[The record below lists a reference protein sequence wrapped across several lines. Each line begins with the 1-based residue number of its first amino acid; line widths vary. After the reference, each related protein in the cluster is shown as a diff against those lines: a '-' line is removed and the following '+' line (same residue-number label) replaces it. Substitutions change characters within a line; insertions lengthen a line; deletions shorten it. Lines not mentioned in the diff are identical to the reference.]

1 MGKRGI
7 WGAGERQ
14 VTDEGRR
21 SRLAA
26 GINAAASPPRPLPPD
41 PFAGPDLILNLNP
54 ASGDWLPPELGLLD
68 GEHAGGL
75 EPQEER
81 RGQDQPVP
89 SLS

>member
-54 ASGDWLPPELGLLD
+54 AWKSLPPATGSLQSSASSMASTLGD
-68 GEHAGGL
+68 
-75 EPQEER
+75 
-81 RGQDQPVP
+81 
-89 SLS
+89 